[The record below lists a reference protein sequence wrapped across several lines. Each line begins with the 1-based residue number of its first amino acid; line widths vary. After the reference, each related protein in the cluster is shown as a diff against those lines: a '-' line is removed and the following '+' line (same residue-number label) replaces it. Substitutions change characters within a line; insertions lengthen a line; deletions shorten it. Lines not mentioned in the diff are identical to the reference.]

1 MSNNVIQFPNPR
13 QRIGSKHRQ
22 AEIEMLQRH
31 LLLVD
36 EDMETVLNQLDC
48 LNQDLIELKSEYDN
62 LLKRLTKL
70 LDQETKE

>member
-1 MSNNVIQFPNPR
+1 MSNNVIQFPNQR